1 MIEPVV
7 TLERMSPD
15 DWKAWRV
22 ASVRAYAA
30 EMVRVGSWPP
40 EGAEDRADAL
50 FGRLVPDGQVTT
62 GHEFRSIVNED
73 GDAVGALWLAADGD
87 AVGDGAF
94 LWDIA
99 IDPEQRG
106 RGYGRA
112 AMEALETLARSLGY
126 DTIRLNV
133 FADNTVARALYDS
146 VGYTETS
153 LAMRK
158 NIG

>member
-15 DWKAWRV
+15 GWKAWRA
-22 ASVRAYAA
+22 ASVRTYAA
-30 EMVRVGSWPP
+30 EMVRVGSWPA
-40 EGAEDRADAL
+40 EGAQDRADAL
-50 FGRLVPDGQVTT
+50 FGRLVPDGQQTT
-62 GHEFRSIVNED
+62 GHEFRSIVNAD
-73 GDAVGALWLAADGD
+73 GEAVGALWFAADGD
-87 AVGDGAF
+87 AAGDRAF

-112 AMEALETLARSLGY
+112 AMEAFETLARSLGY
-126 DTIRLNV
+126 HAIRLNV

-153 LAMRK
+153 LAMHK